1 MKTGVDRAPKF
12 TLVSRLA
19 MTTYISGGKSIA
31 DHPKD
36 PLFSYELLSDWQDDW
51 PNIYSSLV
59 KKYLGK
65 LTLSIP
71 RALTV
76 PTG

>member
-1 MKTGVDRAPKF
+1 MSRDMKTGVDRAPKF

-36 PLFSYELLSDWQDDW
+36 PLFSYELLSDWQDDC
-51 PNIYSSLV
+51 P
-59 KKYLGK
+59 
-65 LTLSIP
+65 
-71 RALTV
+71 
-76 PTG
+76 